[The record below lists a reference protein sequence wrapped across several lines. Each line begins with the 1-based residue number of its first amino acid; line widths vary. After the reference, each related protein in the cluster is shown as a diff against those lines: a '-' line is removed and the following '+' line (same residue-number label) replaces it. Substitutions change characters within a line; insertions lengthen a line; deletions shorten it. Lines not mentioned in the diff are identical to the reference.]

1 MRLAGRPERRD
12 RDVTVKIS
20 ELPNGLIAA
29 SDTMDGAE
37 TVTMGA
43 WVGAGARHEPAA
55 VNGIAHLLEH
65 MAFKGTDRRSAFE
78 IASEIEE
85 VGGHL
90 NAYTSREST
99 AYFVKVLAGDLALA
113 TDIVAD
119 ILQHPL
125 FDEEELARERNVVL
139 QEIGQAKD
147 TPDDIIFDHF
157 QAAAYPKQGLGRP
170 VLGEPDIVRRLSRDD
185 LLAYLRCHYGPKR
198 MVVAAAGAVEH
209 ETFTALVERSFDA
222 LNGAENGDIEAASYL
237 GGEYREERDLEQ
249 AHLLM
254 GFPSEGL
261 LDDGYY
267 AANLLST
274 LLGGGMSSRLFQEVR
289 EKHGLAYSIYSFNT
303 SFLDGGLFGIYAGTG
318 EEQVGELTEIVAKE
332 LRGLR
337 GSLTAKELA
346 SAQAQMRASYLM
358 SRENTSSRCEQLAQQ
373 LLTYGRPLA
382 CAEIVERIEAVSLSD
397 VADLCDRIFRG
408 PLTLASIGPVG
419 GLVTLEELGAR
430 FD

>member
-1 MRLAGRPERRD
+1 
-12 RDVTVKIS
+12 VTVKVS
-20 ELPNGLIAA
+20 ALPNGLTVA
-29 SDTMDGAE
+29 SDAMDGAE

-65 MAFKGTDRRSAFE
+65 MAFKGTERRSAFE

-90 NAYTSREST
+90 NAYTSRETT
-99 AYFVKVLAGDLALA
+99 AYFVKVLADDLDLA

-125 FDEEELARERNVVL
+125 FEEEELARERNVVL

-157 QAAAYPKQGLGRP
+157 QAAAYPGQGLGRP
-170 VLGEPDIVRRLSRDD
+170 VLGEPDIVRKLSRDD
-185 LLAYLRCHYGPKR
+185 LLAYLRCHYGPQR

-209 ETFTALVERSFDA
+209 EAFAALVERSFDA
-222 LNGAENGDIEAASYL
+222 LNGNGAENADLEAASYR

-261 LDDGYY
+261 LDEGYY
-267 AANLLST
+267 TANILST

-289 EKHGLAYSIYSFNT
+289 EKQGLAYSIYSFNA

-318 EEQVGELTEIVAKE
+318 EDQVGELTEIVAKE
-332 LRGLR
+332 LRALR
-337 GSLTAKELA
+337 SSLTAKELA
-346 SAQAQMRASYLM
+346 SAKAQMRAAYLM

-373 LLTYGRPLA
+373 LLTYDRPLA
-382 CAEIVERIEAVSLSD
+382 CGQIIGRIDAVSLSD
-397 VADLCDRIFRG
+397 VAELCGRIFRA
-408 PLTLASIGPVG
+408 PPTLASIGPVG
-419 GLVTLEELGAR
+419 GLVTREELGAC
-430 FD
+430 FG

>member
-1 MRLAGRPERRD
+1 M
-12 RDVTVKIS
+12 TVKVS
-20 ELPNGLIAA
+20 ELPNGLIVA
-29 SDTMDGAE
+29 SDAMDGAE

-65 MAFKGTDRRSAFE
+65 MAFKGTERRSAFE

-99 AYFVKVLAGDLALA
+99 AYFVKVLVDDLDLA

-125 FDEEELARERNVVL
+125 FDEEELTRERNVVL

-157 QAAAYPKQGLGRP
+157 QAAAYPGQGLGRP
-170 VLGEPDIVRRLSRDD
+170 VLGEPDIVRRLTRDD
-185 LLAYLRCHYGPKR
+185 LLAYLQCHYGPER
-198 MVVAAAGAVEH
+198 MVVAAAGAVQH
-209 ETFTALVERSFDA
+209 EAFAALVERHFDA
-222 LNGAENGDIEAASYL
+222 LNGTENRDIEAASYL

-289 EKHGLAYSIYSFNT
+289 EKHGLAYAIYSFNT

-332 LRGLR
+332 LGNLR
-337 GSLTAKELA
+337 GSLTGKELA

-382 CAEIVERIEAVSLSD
+382 CAEIVECIEAVSLSD